1 MGENIR
7 VQYVEHAD
15 SKIVDGGMAT
25 EIRDQARKIWQ
36 GLWSRGLALRT
47 WGAATHKVEDAF
59 IRSMEERIPVLQ
71 LCDNHWKAQ
80 AIATAN
86 YSQWYKYHK
95 AKMEASEAKAN
106 RKCVKEDSDDG
117 SCIEPVTKRSKATT
131 EVNTLDTTD
140 SNIEA
145 GQTEDPKTA
154 IEVIDDA
161 WPSQQEAQQP
171 QVTSRSN
178 AIALK
183 DPLCVKL
190 SLSPG

>member
-36 GLWSRGLALRT
+36 GFWSRRLAPRT
-47 WGAATHKVEDAF
+47 WGAATHEVKDAF
-59 IRSMEERIPVLQ
+59 IRSMEEHIPVLQ

-95 AKMEASEAKAN
+95 AKMEVSEAEAN
-106 RKCVKEDSDDG
+106 CKHVKEDSDNG
-117 SCIEPVTKRSKATT
+117 SCIEPVTKRSKAAT
-131 EVNTLDTTD
+131 EVDALNTTD
-140 SNIEA
+140 SDIKA
-145 GQTEDPKTA
+145 GRTEDPKTA
-154 IEVIDDA
+154 IEVINDTQ
-161 WPSQQEAQQP
+161 PSQQEVQQP
-171 QVTSRSN
+171 QVTSRPN
-178 AIALK
+178 VTAL
-183 DPLCVKL
+183 
-190 SLSPG
+190 